1 MQIERLIARIRGQLE
16 AGTADLEAR
25 SLAGEYAALCGRTRE
40 RLEQCVALIRAEN
53 DHAAFQVAESE
64 PDLLSLCAQLS
75 FADSERWQAM
85 CRERGLPSGFPLDD
99 QHVLAVEG
107 LYGKPIGESH
117 PLYRDYREAM
127 RQRDEQRALTVLRS
141 IARINPDDPTARSE
155 LTRLSAKFLRESLD
169 KVLTLFT
176 QEATEEAVTLMY
188 RMERFGANLLTNEPR
203 WEDALDRRVRHLR
216 LKAAAQITQLSHDA
230 AVGRSEGNWEACAL
244 SLGRIRALQRDHQV
258 NLADEREVILQGLES
273 WAGELAAT
281 AEAEASL
288 RANLQALSDEWLT
301 LRQDSDR
308 GTSPAILISR
318 LNAWI
323 EKATPFTDR
332 LPEGLVREARGVRQL
347 TRTRLSRRYALLT
360 TSWVVGLLALL
371 LGAYWGYDQQGL
383 AAKAEGKFSEIKDLV
398 TNWDN
403 ESAVTE
409 LDKFTKVHVAYA
421 NEAETKEE
429 AAKLRE
435 LAQTQNDVEL
445 RLKTEAIYLEE
456 RRKAGITLANFAP
469 VTQRVTAYLSELS
482 KIGPAA
488 KQRLQKYLSE
498 PEAVLAA
505 CTKIGEESRT
515 DLAALRRQLQVAM
528 GESDTVANLPRAL
541 EALEKLRSLL
551 ANLTAAGIK
560 NLDDAYAEVD
570 RTAVRLEADLK
581 SANAIRGLNDAG
593 DLQSYL
599 DAMAAVAATADP
611 KTDLHKRAA
620 FITEHA
626 EALRNLP
633 RSALAPRF
641 GTMWD
646 GAAKADATGV
656 FQPSELL
663 PSEDKIIRNLAGDKT
678 AASLRKYN
686 VRLHTRSADPRIM
699 RQVYIAGDIFIQR
712 NLLSGGTESVR
723 TAKELTREGS
733 LLEASWSLREFQN
746 INGEITK
753 SGEDLLEGLVIPELD
768 YLRQFNRFY
777 DLQAGKLSEPL
788 LRKLDLV
795 RRSPTP
801 HLELRAYQMQELF
814 KVAAQRPEAWGLLF
828 APSAQRDAEQLRRI
842 TQNAMG
848 PYDFLFKDKWGDV
861 QSELRT
867 FLTRQS
873 GPAYAD
879 EARFWRLTIGSL
891 QSAKLIYAGTVGRD
905 GKPTLREPI
914 KNSAIYG
921 LDSEGKPA
929 VLFRADQTGG
939 LTRVNEA
946 ALLSPLL
953 RLSGT
958 VTEAAQSVGI
968 PANLTPPDG
977 GWEAILQGRDL

>member
-25 SLAGEYAALCGRTRE
+25 SLAGEYASLCGRTRE
-40 RLEQCVALIRAEN
+40 RLEQCVALIRAGN

-64 PDLLSLCAQLS
+64 PDLLSLCSQLS
-75 FADSERWQAM
+75 FADSERWQAL
-85 CRERGLPSGFPLDD
+85 CRERGLPTGFLLDD
-99 QHVLAVEG
+99 QHILAVEG
-107 LYGKPIGESH
+107 LYGKAIGESH

-127 RQRDEQRALTVLRS
+127 RQRDEERALSVLRS
-141 IARINPDDPTARSE
+141 IARINPEDPTARSE
-155 LTRLSAKFLRESLD
+155 LARLSAKFLRESLD

-176 QEATEEAVTLMY
+176 QGATEEAVALMY
-188 RMERFGANLLTNEPR
+188 RMERFGANLQTNEVR
-203 WEDALDRRVRHLR
+203 WEDALARRVLHLR
-216 LKAAAQITQLSHDA
+216 LKAAEQISKLINDAQA
-230 AVGRSEGNWEACAL
+230 ARAGEDWEACAL
-244 SLGRIRALQRDHQV
+244 GLGRARALQRDHQV
-258 NLADEREVILQGLES
+258 ILAEGTEATLQSLET

-288 RANLQALSDEWLT
+288 RANLQALRDEWQV
-301 LRQDSDR
+301 LRQDSAR
-308 GTSPAILISR
+308 GSSPAILISR

-323 EKATPFTDR
+323 DKATPFTDR
-332 LPEGLVREARGVRQL
+332 LPEGIGREARGVRQL
-347 TRTRLSRRYALLT
+347 TRTRLSRRYAVLT
-360 TSWVVGLLALL
+360 TSWVLCLLGLL
-371 LGAYWGYDQQGL
+371 LGAYGWYAQQGL
-383 AAKAEGKFSEIKDLV
+383 AEEARDKFVGIQQLV
-398 TNWDN
+398 EHWDN
-403 ESAVTE
+403 VRALEQLNKFQTE
-409 LDKFTKVHVAYA
+409 HTTYA
-421 NEAETKEE
+421 NETEIKEASVALRQKTLQQAETE
-429 AAKLRE
+429 
-435 LAQTQNDVEL
+435 QH
-445 RLKTEAIYLEE
+445 LKTEAIYLEE
-456 RRKAGITLANFAP
+456 RRKEGITLANFAP
-469 VTQRVTAYLSELS
+469 VTQRVTAYLSEVS

-488 KQRLQKYLSE
+488 KERLQKFLPG

-505 CTKIGEESRT
+505 CTKVGEESRT
-515 DLAALRRQLQVAM
+515 DLAALRRQLKVAM
-528 GESDTVANLPRAL
+528 GDSDIVANLPRTL
-541 EALEKLRSLL
+541 EALEMLRSLL
-551 ANLTAAGIK
+551 SHLTAAGIK

-570 RTAVRLEADLK
+570 RASVRLEADLK
-581 SANAIRGLNDAG
+581 SANAIRSLNDSG
-593 DLQSYL
+593 DLKSYL

-611 KTDLHKRAA
+611 KSDLYKRAA
-620 FITEHA
+620 FITERA

-646 GAAKADATGV
+646 AAAKTDPTGI
-656 FQPSELL
+656 FQPGEFL
-663 PSEDKIIRNLAGDKT
+663 PGEDKIIRSLAGDMT
-678 AASLRKYN
+678 TASLRKYN
-686 VRLHTRSADPRIM
+686 VRLHSRGADPRIM
-699 RQVYIAGDIFIQR
+699 RQVYIAGDVLIQR
-712 NLLSGGTESVR
+712 NLLRDGIEYVLA
-723 TAKELTREGS
+723 AKELTREGGLVDS
-733 LLEASWSLREFQN
+733 NWSRREFQN
-746 INGEITK
+746 ANGEITK
-753 SGEDLLEGLVIPELD
+753 AGEDLLEGLVIPELD

-814 KVAAQRPEAWGLLF
+814 KVAAQRPEAWGLLY

-848 PYDFLFKDKWGDV
+848 AYDFLFKDKWGDV

-891 QSAKLIYAGTVGRD
+891 QSAKLIFAGTVGRD
-905 GKPTLREPI
+905 GKPSLREPI
-914 KNSAIYG
+914 KNSAVYG

-929 VLFRADQTGG
+929 VLFRADHTGG

-968 PANLTPPDG
+968 PANLIPPDG
-977 GWEAILQGRDL
+977 GWEALLQGRDL